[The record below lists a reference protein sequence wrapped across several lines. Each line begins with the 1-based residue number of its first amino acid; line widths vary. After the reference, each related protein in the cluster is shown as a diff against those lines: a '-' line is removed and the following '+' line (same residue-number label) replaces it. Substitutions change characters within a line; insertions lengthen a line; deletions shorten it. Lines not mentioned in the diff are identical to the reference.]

1 MDRDTHGNGVDI
13 FAQPRIIVH
22 IYGCRFIAA
31 RAYGMGVTTGNDVV
45 DARRRRMI
53 IDSALEKGGDV
64 GNLRGCGYVV

>member
-1 MDRDTHGNGVDI
+1 
-13 FAQPRIIVH
+13 
-22 IYGCRFIAA
+22 
-31 RAYGMGVTTGNDVV
+31 MGVTTGNDVV